1 MSPQNNHTIESTD
14 STKAEPPEAISGGRI
29 WKFRPQELIA
39 LVGLLAYSNTL
50 KNQFVFDSIIWIM
63 QNRYI
68 QKLWPIW
75 DVLTASQQRVTRP
88 IVNFSL
94 AVNYQISGL
103 DPWSYHAFNAVV
115 HVLGG
120 ITLFAVLKRTLTCE
134 RFKGMFQTDAVGL
147 AFIIAIIWTVH
158 PLTTAAVAYTI
169 QRAESMMA
177 LFFLLTLYCA
187 IRSVHAPDKKKWQ
200 FFAVVA
206 CAIGMGSKQVMVVG
220 PILILAWDR
229 IFAARSL
236 REVFSKRWAMYLG
249 LGATWV
255 VVVPSII
262 KAFTGASGAGFGL
275 DVVSPVEYAAS
286 QFGVICHYL
295 RLSFWPSSLVI
306 DYGWPVARSA
316 GQIVPYAIFI
326 GLGLLATVAA
336 LWKRPAW
343 GYLGL
348 VFFLVLAPTS
358 TILPIEDLA
367 AEQRMYLPLIAVVT
381 LVVMVGYFV
390 AKSWVPMKL
399 ARPALVVLIAALA
412 YGTYQRNTDYFSQ
425 LTIWQDVV
433 DKRPANARGWYN
445 LATCHA
451 RSKQWDQAEDMYRK
465 AVQFRSDY
473 TDAYYSLGQVLMNK
487 SRPAEAAIQYK
498 LAILYKDK
506 LEVQSKVPNLYV
518 KLGNATAAQGK
529 YTEAA
534 GYYNQALD
542 LQPAFKPA
550 ADGLARI
557 RRFIY

>member
-1 MSPQNNHTIESTD
+1 MSPQNNQAIEST
-14 STKAEPPEAISGGRI
+14 APEPSAAISRDRI

-39 LVGLLAYSNTL
+39 LVGLLVYSNTL
-50 KNQFVFDSIIWIM
+50 KNQFVFDSIIWIQ

-68 QKLWPIW
+68 QKLWPIM
-75 DVLTASQQRVTRP
+75 DVLTARQQRATRP
-88 IVNFSL
+88 IVNLSL

-103 DPWSYHAFNAVV
+103 DPWSYHAFNAAV

-120 ITLFAVLKRTLTCE
+120 ITLFAVLKRTLSSE
-134 RFKGMFQTDAVGL
+134 RLRGVFQADAMGL

-158 PLTTAAVAYTI
+158 PLTTAAVSYTI

-187 IRSVHAPDKKKWQ
+187 IRSTGTPDKKKWQ
-200 FFAVVA
+200 VLAVLA
-206 CAIGMGSKQVMVVG
+206 CAIGMGCKQVMVVG

-236 REVFSKRWAMYLG
+236 REVFSKRWGMYLG
-249 LGATWV
+249 LAGTWA

-275 DVVSPVEYAAS
+275 DVVTPIEYAAS

-295 RLSFWPSSLVI
+295 RLSFWPSPLVI

-316 GQIVPYAIFI
+316 GEIVPYALVV
-326 GLGLLATVAA
+326 GLGVLATGVA

-367 AEQRMYLPLIAVVT
+367 TEQRMYLPLIAVVT
-381 LVVMVGYFV
+381 LVVMAGFFV
-390 AKSWVPMKL
+390 AKSWMPMKL
-399 ARPALVVLIAALA
+399 ARVALVVLIAGLA

-433 DKRPANARGWYN
+433 EKRPANARGWYN

-451 RSKQWDQAEDMYRK
+451 RSKQWDQAEDMYSK
-465 AVQFRSDY
+465 AVLLRSDY
-473 TDAYYSLGQVLMNK
+473 AEAYMNLGNVLMVK
-487 SRPAEAAIQYK
+487 FRYFQAAIQYK
-498 LAILYKDK
+498 LAIQYKDK
-506 LEVQSKVPNLYV
+506 LEVQSMVPNLYV

-534 GYYNQALD
+534 GYYNQALE
-542 LQPAFKPA
+542 LQPEFKPA
-550 ADGLARI
+550 VEELARI